1 MVNEIIPKIHEDKK
15 WEMFNRVFDNDIK
28 KKIDKIIFETI
39 YKYNNHIIK
48 QGMIP
53 LKIIQK
59 NRNLITT
66 IKDIENNKLP
76 KDYEKSGLRKDLNL
90 KENDY
95 LDKFGYINDKTFN
108 KYLIKEIFENSQI
121 DENYQYPILKKKK
134 QKNF

>member
-1 MVNEIIPKIHEDKK
+1 
-15 WEMFNRVFDNDIK
+15 MFNRVFDNDIK
-28 KKIDKIIFETI
+28 KEIDKIIFETI
-39 YKYNNHIIK
+39 YKYNKHIIN